1 MLSAKVVCN
10 IRSLNS
16 ISSVCLL
23 QSVTAVGLSAFFLV
37 TESLCFHQCG
47 IDIFLNTPV
56 HNDYRSWMLAYCLS
70 VLGFVI
76 CSSLLFWLEVRAAES
91 VLRLRLWSGRS
102 RNRRSILAWDKHVFS
117 SRTSGLSLGLTHFHI
132 LCALGPVYTKLKKPF
147 CEFDHLSP
155 NSEFWLWEWVE
166 V

>member
-1 MLSAKVVCN
+1 MDDRVHRLRIFEHFLILFLRLLLSAKVVCN

-23 QSVTAVGLSAFFLV
+23 QSVTPVGLSAFFLV

-47 IDIFLNTPV
+47 IDIFLDTPI
-56 HNDYRSWMLAYCLS
+56 HNGYRSWMLAYCLS

-102 RNRRSILAWDKHVFS
+102 RNRRSILAWDKHVF
-117 SRTSGLSLGLTHFHI
+117 LPEHPDCLW
-132 LCALGPVYTKLKKPF
+132 GPPIFIFFVHWDLFTQG
-147 CEFDHLSP
+147 
-155 NSEFWLWEWVE
+155 
-166 V
+166 